1 MYHRPVVAPN
11 GLNLT
16 KARRNP
22 DSLLARVVNYIRDH
36 GPVTK
41 RVLLTE
47 ALRLEVDTVK
57 QDKYGFYTYGAL
69 RGYHS
74 NMFRI
79 AVAAGYLKHS
89 RVGKLTLWTLGPKAR
104 NVVV

>member
-1 MYHRPVVAPN
+1 MRIPTAPN

-22 DSLLARVVNYIRDH
+22 DSLLARVVNYIRDN

-47 ALRLEVDTVK
+47 ALGLQVDTVRRD
-57 QDKYGFYTYGAL
+57 QYGTYVQGIA

-79 AVAAGYLKHS
+79 AVAAGYLRHN
-89 RVGKLTLWTLGPKAR
+89 RVGNLTLWTLGPKAR